1 MLNSRWAILAALISG
16 SSMAGVS
23 FKEKQMRVESLLSL
37 QKNLPSLAL
46 DAYKR
51 ELSYEEMGLS
61 VNSRAKY
68 ETNILADKIRLQVQ
82 SAYNASLKANNDANV
97 AREEVR
103 TNIEKDLSL
112 AAPEMKDELISLALQ
127 TLDAIDAG
135 ASSSAVDLT
144 NVELMMEKEV
154 LSRKS
159 FLNQEDLAALDVV
172 DPVANPSKDS
182 ERKDYKSKEDFM
194 EALVSDRENS
204 RWVSTSNQT
213 IKTSEIFKTESTIS
227 LQVKFEFLGVAIE
240 AGPMIK
246 FKRKYSTNATIMAE
260 GMNPVL
266 YRDGNF
272 DYWKRDANGNIVKK
286 NGKEVKR
293 YIAFVCDADLEFETE
308 YTGGGGFK
316 ILGLG
321 GDTSFSKSYAN
332 SVTMNSRRIALPEY
346 VANKSMTMKYASEL
360 CHRDFLAARFNNSM
374 SVSSSLNIIMK
385 NVVASLTFSHPQT
398 KCAVDEHCYNW
409 FNNEVIS
416 LVKIKNFPRCGES
429 YREKF
434 RSCQLRGLQG
444 QNCPV
449 YENGMRTSSG
459 QWEYACDQGLKC
471 VKTEGQT
478 FFMGSV
484 WSYAK
489 GKCQIQ
495 DKKNYHDPFTE
506 AWGKEGIEV
515 TLQ

>member
-1 MLNSRWAILAALISG
+1 MLNSRWVILAALIAG
-16 SSMAGVS
+16 SSFAEVS
-23 FKEKQMRVESLLSL
+23 FEQKQERVKSLLSF
-37 QKNLPSLAL
+37 QKAIPSLAFE
-46 DAYKR
+46 AYRR

-61 VNSRAKY
+61 INARAKY

-82 SAYNASLKANNDANV
+82 SAYEASLKVNKDEDI

-103 TNIEKDLSL
+103 ANIEKDLNL
-112 AAPEMKDELISLALQ
+112 AAPEIKDELISFAMN
-127 TLDAIDAG
+127 TLDTIDSG
-135 ASSSAVDLT
+135 ASSSTVMLE

-154 LSRKS
+154 LVRKAY
-159 FLNQEDLAALDVV
+159 LNQEEMTSINI
-172 DPVANPSKDS
+172 DPISNPSKDS
-182 ERKDYKSKEDFM
+182 ERKDYKSREDLM
-194 EALVSDRENS
+194 EALVSNRDSS

-213 IKTSEIFKTESTIS
+213 LKTSEVFRTESAIS
-227 LQVKFEFLGVAIE
+227 LQVQFEFLGVAIE

-260 GMNPVL
+260 GMNPLL

-272 DYWKRDANGNIVKK
+272 DFWKRDENGNIVKK

-293 YIAFVCDADLEFETE
+293 YIAFVCDADLEFETD
-308 YTGGGGFK
+308 YAGAGGFK
-316 ILGLG
+316 VLGLG
-321 GDTSFSKSYAN
+321 GDSSFSKSYTN

-360 CHRDFLAARFNNSM
+360 CHRDFLNARFNNSM
-374 SVSSSLNIIMK
+374 TVSSSLHIMMK

-398 KCAVDEHCYNW
+398 KCAVDEQCYDW
-409 FNNEVIS
+409 FNQEIIS

-429 YREKF
+429 KREKY
-434 RSCQLRGLQG
+434 RSCQLRGLEG

-449 YENGMRTSSG
+449 YEKGKRTSSG
-459 QWEYACDQGLKC
+459 QWEYACDTGLKC
-471 VKTEGQT
+471 VKTSNQT
-478 FFMGSV
+478 FFLGAV
-484 WSYAK
+484 WEYAK

-495 DKKNYHDPFTE
+495 DKRTYRNPFTE
-506 AWGKEGIEV
+506 AWGKKGIEV

>member
-1 MLNSRWAILAALISG
+1 MLNSRWVLLAALISG
-16 SSMAGVS
+16 SSLAGVS
-23 FKEKQMRVESLLSL
+23 FEQKQKRVEALLSF
-37 QKNLPSLAL
+37 QKAIPSLSFE
-46 DAYKR
+46 AYRR

-61 VNSRAKY
+61 VNARAKY

-82 SAYNASLKANNDANV
+82 SAYEASFKLNKDANV

-103 TNIEKDLSL
+103 ANIEKDLNL
-112 AAPEMKDELISLALQ
+112 AAPEMKDELVSFAMN
-127 TLDAIDAG
+127 TLDTIDAG
-135 ASSSAVDLT
+135 ASSSTVELR

-154 LSRKS
+154 LVRKEY
-159 FLNQEDLAALDVV
+159 LNQEDASPVDI

-182 ERKDYKSKEDFM
+182 ERKDYKSREDLM
-194 EALVSDRENS
+194 EALVSTRENS

-213 IKTSEIFKTESTIS
+213 LKTSEIFKTESTIS
-227 LQVKFEFLGVAIE
+227 LQVQFEFLGVAIE

-246 FKRKYSTNATIMAE
+246 FKRKYSTNANIMAE

-272 DYWKRDANGNIVKK
+272 DFWKRDENGKVYIK

-308 YTGGGGFK
+308 YTGAGGFK
-316 ILGLG
+316 VLGFG
-321 GDTSFSKSYAN
+321 GDTSFSKSYSN

-360 CHRDFLAARFNNSM
+360 CHRDFLNAKFNNSM
-374 SVSSSLNIIMK
+374 TVSSSLNVMMR
-385 NVVASLTFSHPQT
+385 NVVASLTFSHPKT
-398 KCAVDEHCYNW
+398 KCAVDENCYNW
-409 FNNEVIS
+409 FNDEVIS

-449 YENGMRTSSG
+449 YEKGKRTSSG
-459 QWEYACDQGLKC
+459 QWEYACDSGLKC
-471 VKTEGQT
+471 VKTESQT

-495 DKKNYHDPFTE
+495 DKKTYRNPFTE
-506 AWGKEGIEV
+506 AWGKKGIEV